1 MALCVGMLPSD
12 FQRLYVLSQRLVAL
26 GSDFQMSVKTLSQDS
41 WEPFALDRARTQLQ
55 HILDCGSEVDELL
68 QESLQGESV

>member
-1 MALCVGMLPSD
+1 MLPSD

-26 GSDFQMSVKTLSQDS
+26 GSDFQMSVKTLSRDT
-41 WEPFALDRARTQLQ
+41 WEPFAIDGARTQLQ
-55 HILDCGSEVDELL
+55 QILDCGSEVDEIL

>member
-1 MALCVGMLPSD
+1 MLPSD

-26 GSDFQMSVKTLSQDS
+26 GSDFQMSVKTLSDES
-41 WEPFALDRARTQLQ
+41 WEPFAIDAARSQLQ
-55 HILDCGSEVDELL
+55 QILDCGSEVDEIL